1 MRIFTRIFRYLS
13 NKGYGNMAETKQL
26 ITLDENAVAFPV
38 NFAPAQI
45 DFSGYNQM
53 KDQVDQLHES
63 LEGYVVTKDN
73 LKESKSTRAKLNK
86 LKKAIKGRKVE
97 IKKKAEAPIKDFN
110 DKVESLVAEI
120 DDSSSKISDG
130 IKLFEDQEKQAR
142 HEKNLKQIAAVCEL
156 AEVDPAQIKYQ
167 SSWDNKSYSKTK
179 FETEVDQQIALIQQ
193 QQAQYADNVKIVTEK
208 ANELALPADHWI
220 KTLDGHS
227 LSEVLDAMTD
237 YKSDLEAVS
246 KAQKETKLDTLKNL
260 KKQGDKYIDPSTGE
274 IKEKIIALKLEVKGT
289 KWQLKQLYS
298 FIQYKGIEYE
308 GLED

>member
-1 MRIFTRIFRYLS
+1 MTES
-13 NKGYGNMAETKQL
+13 KEL
-26 ITLDENAVAFPV
+26 IALDEKEVSFPV

-45 DFSGYNQM
+45 DFTGYNKM
-53 KDQVDQLHES
+53 KDRIDQLHES

-130 IKLFEDQEKQAR
+130 IKGFEDQEKQAR
-142 HEKNLKQIAAVCEL
+142 HEKNLKHIEAICEL
-156 AEVDPAQIKYQ
+156 AEIDPTKIKYQ

-193 QQAQYADNVKIVTEK
+193 EQAQLADNIKIVSEK
-208 ANELALPADHWI
+208 AEGLGLPADHWI
-220 KTLDGHS
+220 KELDEQP
-227 LSEVLDAMTD
+227 LSFVLNAMTE
-237 YKSDLEAVS
+237 YKEDLDAVS
-246 KAQKETKLDTLKNL
+246 KAQKETKLNELRDL
-260 KKQGDKYIDPSTGE
+260 KKQGDKYVDPETGE
-274 IKEKIIALKLEVKGT
+274 IKDKVISLKLEVKGT
-289 KWQLKQLYS
+289 PWQMKQLQS
-298 FIQYKGIEYE
+298 FLKDNGIEYQ
-308 GLED
+308 GLEG

>member
-1 MRIFTRIFRYLS
+1 M
-13 NKGYGNMAETKQL
+13 KEKQL

-53 KDQVDQLHES
+53 KDQIDQLHES

-73 LKESKSTRAKLNK
+73 LKESKSTHAKLNK

-156 AEVDPAQIKYQ
+156 AEVDPAKIKYQ
-167 SSWDNKSYSKTK
+167 SSWDNKSYGKTK

-193 QQAQYADNVKIVTEK
+193 EQAQLADNIKIVSEK
-208 ANELALPADHWI
+208 AEGLGLPADHWI
-220 KTLDGHS
+220 KALDNNP
-227 LSEVLDAMTD
+227 LSSVLNAMAD
-237 YKSDLEAVS
+237 YKEDLDAVS
-246 KAQKETKLDTLKNL
+246 KAQKETKLNELNSL

-274 IKEKIIALKLEVKGT
+274 IKEKVITLKLEVKGNE
-289 KWQLKQLYS
+289 WQMNQLKS
-298 FIQYKGIEYE
+298 FLKDNAIEYR
-308 GLED
+308 GLEG

>member
-1 MRIFTRIFRYLS
+1 MT
-13 NKGYGNMAETKQL
+13 EQL
-26 ITLDENAVAFPV
+26 IALDENAVTFPV

-53 KDQVDQLHES
+53 KDQINQLHDG
-63 LEGYVVTKDN
+63 LENYEVTKGN
-73 LKESKSTRAKLNK
+73 LKEAKSTRAKLNK

-120 DDSSSKISDG
+120 DDSSSKISDE
-130 IKLFEDQEKQAR
+130 IKVFEDQEKQAR
-142 HEKNLKQIAAVCEL
+142 HEKNLKHIEAICEL
-156 AEVDPAQIKYQ
+156 AEVDPAKIKYQ

-193 QQAQYADNVKIVTEK
+193 EQAQLADNIKIVSEK
-208 ANELALPADHWI
+208 AEGLGLPADHWI
-220 KTLDGHS
+220 KALDNNP
-227 LSEVLDAMTD
+227 LSSVLNAMAD
-237 YKSDLEAVS
+237 YKEDLDAVS
-246 KAQKETKLDTLKNL
+246 KAQKETKLNELNSL
-260 KKQGDKYIDPSTGE
+260 KKQGDKYVDPKTGE
-274 IKEKIIALKLEVKGT
+274 VKDKIIALKLEVKGT

-298 FIQYKGIEYE
+298 FIQDNGIEYE

>member
-1 MRIFTRIFRYLS
+1 M
-13 NKGYGNMAETKQL
+13 KEKQL

-53 KDQVDQLHES
+53 KDQIDQLHDG

-130 IKLFEDQEKQAR
+130 IKGYEDQEKQAR
-142 HEKNLKQIAAVCEL
+142 HEKNLKHIEAICEL
-156 AEVDPAQIKYQ
+156 AEVDPAKIKYQ

-193 QQAQYADNVKIVTEK
+193 QQAQYVDNVKIVSEK

-260 KKQGDKYIDPSTGE
+260 KKQGDKYIDPDTGE
-274 IKEKIIALKLEVKGT
+274 IKEKVITLKLEVKGT
-289 KWQLKQLYS
+289 KWQMEQLQSFLKDNR
-298 FIQYKGIEYE
+298 IEYQ
-308 GLED
+308 GLEG

>member
-1 MRIFTRIFRYLS
+1 MTES
-13 NKGYGNMAETKQL
+13 KEL
-26 ITLDENAVAFPV
+26 IALDEKEVSFPV

-45 DFSGYNQM
+45 DFTGYNKM
-53 KDQVDQLHES
+53 KDRIDQLHES

-97 IKKKAEAPIKDFN
+97 IKKKAEAPIKDFD

-130 IKLFEDQEKQAR
+130 IKGYEDQEKQAR
-142 HEKNLKQIAAVCEL
+142 HEKSLEHIAAMCDM
-156 AEVDPAQIKYQ
+156 AGVDRAKIKYQ

-193 QQAQYADNVKIVTEK
+193 EQEQLADNIKIVSEK
-208 ANELALPADHWI
+208 AEGLGLPADHWI
-220 KTLDGHS
+220 KELDEQP
-227 LSEVLDAMTD
+227 LSFVLNAMTE
-237 YKSDLEAVS
+237 YKEDLDAVS
-246 KAQKETKLDTLKNL
+246 KAQKETKLNELRDL
-260 KKQGDKYIDPSTGE
+260 KKQGDKYIDPETGE
-274 IKEKIIALKLEVKGT
+274 VKDKIIALKLEVKGT

-298 FIQYKGIEYE
+298 FIQDNGIEYE

>member
-1 MRIFTRIFRYLS
+1 MTES
-13 NKGYGNMAETKQL
+13 KEL
-26 ITLDENAVAFPV
+26 IALDEKEVSFPV

-45 DFSGYNQM
+45 DFTGYNKM
-53 KDQVDQLHES
+53 KDRIDQLHES

-130 IKLFEDQEKQAR
+130 IKGYEDQEKQAR
-142 HEKNLKQIAAVCEL
+142 HEKNLKHIEAICEL
-156 AEVDPAQIKYQ
+156 AEIDPSKIKYQ
-167 SSWDNKSYSKTK
+167 SNWDNKSYSKTK
-179 FETEVDQQIALIQQ
+179 FENEVDQQIALIQR
-193 QQAQYADNVKIVTEK
+193 QQAQYADNVKIVSEK

-260 KKQGDKYIDPSTGE
+260 KKQGDKYIDPSNGE
-274 IKEKIIALKLEVKGT
+274 IKEKIISIKMEVKGT
-289 KWQLKQLYS
+289 KWQMEQLQSFLKD
-298 FIQYKGIEYE
+298 KGIEVHS
-308 GLED
+308 LED

>member
-1 MRIFTRIFRYLS
+1 M
-13 NKGYGNMAETKQL
+13 KEKQL
-26 ITLDENAVAFPV
+26 ITLDENAIAFPV

-53 KDQVDQLHES
+53 KDQIDQLHEG
-63 LEGYVVTKDN
+63 LENYEGN
-73 LKESKSTRAKLNK
+73 LKEAKSTRAKLNK

-97 IKKKAEAPIKDFN
+97 IKKKAEAPIKNFN
-110 DKVESLVAEI
+110 DKVESLIDEI
-120 DDSSSKISDG
+120 DDSSSKISDE
-130 IKLFEDQEKQAR
+130 IKVFEDQEKQAR

-156 AEVDPAQIKYQ
+156 AEIDPAKIKYQ

-193 QQAQYADNVKIVTEK
+193 QQAQYVDNVKIVSEK

-246 KAQKETKLDTLKNL
+246 KAQKEAKLNRLNNL
-260 KKQGDKYIDPSTGE
+260 KKQGNKYVDPETGE
-274 IKEKIIALKLEVKGT
+274 IKDKIFSLKLKVKGT
-289 KWQLKQLYS
+289 SWQLKQLQS
-298 FIQYKGIEYE
+298 FLKDNGIEYE
-308 GLED
+308 GLEG